1 VNTLAQIITLALL
14 VIFLVCGYQAG
25 WFDIVLYDA
34 VRQPELVANIRADV
48 SLAALV
54 GWMSRNEFFTGR
66 GS

>member
-1 VNTLAQIITLALL
+1 VNTLAQIITVLLL

-34 VRQPELVANIRADV
+34 VRQPELVAFVRADV

-54 GWMSRNEFFTGR
+54 GWMSRNEFAR
-66 GS
+66 GG

>member
-54 GWMSRNEFFTGR
+54 GWMSRNEFAR
-66 GS
+66 GG

>member
-34 VRQPELVANIRADV
+34 VRAPELVAYIRADV

-54 GWMSRNEFFTGR
+54 GWSMRNEFAR
-66 GS
+66 GG

>member
-1 VNTLAQIITLALL
+1 LAQIITLALL

-34 VRQPELVANIRADV
+34 VRQPELVAFIRADV

>member
-14 VIFLVCGYQAG
+14 VIFLVCGYEAG

-54 GWMSRNEFFTGR
+54 GWMSRNEFARDGK
-66 GS
+66 

>member
-34 VRQPELVANIRADV
+34 VRQPELVAFIRADV

-54 GWMSRNEFFTGR
+54 GWMSRNEFAR
-66 GS
+66 GG

>member
-1 VNTLAQIITLALL
+1 

-34 VRQPELVANIRADV
+34 VRQPELVAFIRADV

-54 GWMSRNEFFTGR
+54 GWSMRNEFAR
-66 GS
+66 GG

>member
-1 VNTLAQIITLALL
+1 

-34 VRQPELVANIRADV
+34 VRQPELVAFIRADV